1 MKYMLYVEITYLKQ
15 IVRKWCLLY
24 GQWTAVHI
32 TVTSLPIEH
41 ILMCLSSHSKSI
53 HVRFLICECLSLPV
67 HAQSLQS
74 CPPLWNPMDCS
85 LPVSSIHRIFQAK
98 ILGWV
103 TMLSY
108 MGSSWPRDQIHV
120 SCISF
125 IADRFFI
132 VEPLGKPLSVLG
144 FNQINLEENLGFD
157 NFIAKEQLFWK
168 PSAEKSIT
176 KWTGVNSHFFL
187 YQKREIGQSY
197 S

>member
-1 MKYMLYVEITYLKQ
+1 
-15 IVRKWCLLY
+15 
-24 GQWTAVHI
+24 
-32 TVTSLPIEH
+32 
-41 ILMCLSSHSKSI
+41 MCLSSHSKSM
-53 HVRFLICECLSLPV
+53 HVRFLICECLFLPV
-67 HAQSLQS
+67 HAQLLQS
-74 CPPLWNPMDCS
+74 CPSLWNPMDYS

-108 MGSSWPRDQIHV
+108 MGSSRPRDQIHV

-157 NFIAKEQLFWK
+157 NFIGK
-168 PSAEKSIT
+168 
-176 KWTGVNSHFFL
+176 
-187 YQKREIGQSY
+187 
-197 S
+197 